1 MQRGT
6 TGDSDDTENLQKISD
21 LFVEAG
27 YYRARIQTVPPFD
40 KILGGLCWT
49 ITGLLMSVD
58 IEFKDESNLGDKVK
72 LSEKV
77 TECLTE
83 MRCPNALYPH

>member
-27 YYRARIQTVPPFD
+27 YYRARI
-40 KILGGLCWT
+40 
-49 ITGLLMSVD
+49 
-58 IEFKDESNLGDKVK
+58 
-72 LSEKV
+72 
-77 TECLTE
+77 
-83 MRCPNALYPH
+83 